1 MGNFILDFYCQDA
14 KLAIE
19 IDGGQ
24 HADGAQLVYDKRRT
38 AQLKSKGIRVLRF
51 WNNEVL
57 QNLEGVLEVIAETL
71 RTLTPT
77 LSQRERGRPGA
88 DRERR

>member
-1 MGNFILDFYCQDA
+1 MDNFILDFYCHEA

-19 IDGGQ
+19 MDGGQ
-24 HADGAQLVYDKRRT
+24 HAEGAQSVYDKRRT
-38 AQLKSKGIRVLRF
+38 AQLESKGIRVLRF

-57 QNLEGVLEVIAETL
+57 QNLEGVLEMIAETL

-77 LSQRERGRPGA
+77 LSQRERERRGT
-88 DRERR
+88 DREDR